1 MNDYIQHHGIKGQKW
16 GVRRYQNKDGTLT
29 AAGKKRV
36 KSLNPTSDKQYTG
49 SRHDSEAYKQYRMNK
64 EADNQKKAEMH
75 AAVKNRRT
83 LSDADL
89 KKKIE
94 RVKMEKQLKDLTAE
108 EISPGKAFV
117 KRVVSSSGQKVAT
130 SLVTGAVLYGVKS
143 AMTKEFNIKE
153 AAGYM
158 TPKPKK

>member
-16 GVRRYQNKDGTLT
+16 GVRRFQNKDGTLT
-29 AAGKKRV
+29 TAGKKRV
-36 KSLNPTSDKQYTG
+36 KELNNTATEKYTG
-49 SRHDSEAYKQYRMNK
+49 SKHDSPAYREHRMNK
-64 EADNQKKAEMH
+64 EADNKKKAEMR
-75 AAVKNRRT
+75 ADVKNRRT

-94 RVKMEKQLKDLTAE
+94 RVKMEKQLKELTAE
-108 EISPGKAFV
+108 EISPGKAFA
-117 KRVVSSSGQKVAT
+117 KRVLSSSGQKVAT
-130 SLVTGAVLYGVKS
+130 SLVTGAVLYGVKT

-153 AAGYM
+153 AASYM